1 METGLIA
8 IEIAARI
15 HAVPMDVQSV
25 RKKYFVERELSPEE
39 MIRILRD
46 HGFKARLRRLAGL
59 EELKGYP
66 LPQIL
71 LAPEGGY
78 HVLIGIKEG
87 KCLIFDTGQKA
98 IREVGEEGLR
108 GLWSGD
114 VVALRPRFR
123 QTEFASSF
131 KWLFMEFFRFRSI
144 FYEVVGAS
152 FFIQSFGLV
161 TPLFIQVIIDK
172 VLPHHAVST
181 LQVVAAAFLAV
192 ILFESCMNFLRNYL
206 LYHTANKVDA
216 GLGARVYRHL
226 LSLPY
231 RYFETRR
238 VGTII
243 ARVRELENLRQF
255 MTNVSLT
262 VLLDTVFSVVFIAVM
277 ALYSVALTLLVL
289 GFVAVIAVVSFIA
302 TPHIKARLD
311 EKFHRGAVAQSFLVE
326 SVTGIQTVKSMA
338 LEGRMVRDWENHLG
352 DYIQSAFNLANV
364 GNVAVTA
371 SQALQ
376 KLMTLAVIT
385 VGVGLVFDNRLSVG
399 QLIAFQMFASQ
410 LSGPVLRLVHM
421 WQDFQQARLSLERIG
436 DIVNTPSEVTGGSVS
451 LRDLKGSIVFRDVKF
466 RYAHDGPLVLDGV
479 SLAVQPGEMIGIVG
493 RSGSG
498 KSTVA
503 RLVQRLY
510 HPQEGVIAVDGI
522 DLRHMDPL
530 FLRTRI
536 GMVPQ
541 ESFLF
546 SGTIRENIA
555 MAMPDADMERV
566 IAASRIAGAHEFIAE
581 MPLGYDTVVEERGV
595 SLSGGQRQRIAIAR
609 ALITNPRIVIFD
621 EATSALD
628 YESER
633 AIRNHLGHIRKGR
646 TVILIAHRL
655 NMMRDCDRIL
665 VLDRGRIVEAGD
677 HASLMKKG
685 GLYAHLCKQQEIEGG
700 GAARVQAHPG

>member
-15 HAVPMDVQSV
+15 HSVPMDLQSV
-25 RKKYFVERELSPEE
+25 RKKYFVELELSPEE

-78 HVLIGIKEG
+78 HVLIGMKEG

-98 IREVGEEGLR
+98 IREVDEENLKGIWTGE
-108 GLWSGD
+108 

-192 ILFESCMNFLRNYL
+192 IVFESFMNFLRNYL

-262 VLLDTVFSVVFIAVM
+262 VLLDTVFSVVFIVIM

-289 GFVAVIAVVSFIA
+289 GFVAVIAGVSFVA
-302 TPHIKARLD
+302 TPHIKAKLD
-311 EKFHRGAVAQSFLVE
+311 EKFHKGAMAQSFLVE
-326 SVTGIQTVKSMA
+326 SITGIQTVKSMA
-338 LEGRMVRDWENHLG
+338 LEGKMVRNWENHLG

-376 KLMTLAVIT
+376 KLMTLAVIYF
-385 VGVGLVFDNRLSVG
+385 GVGLVFDNRLSVG

-421 WQDFQQARLSLERIG
+421 WQDFQQAKLSLERIG

-451 LRDLKGSIVFRDVKF
+451 LRDLKGSIVLKDVKF

-479 SLAVQPGEMIGIVG
+479 SLAIQPGEMIGVVG

-503 RLVQRLY
+503 KLVQRLY

-541 ESFLF
+541 DCFLF

-566 IAASRIAGAHEFIAE
+566 IAAARIAGAHEFIGE
-581 MPLGYDTVVEERGV
+581 MPLGYDTYVEERGV
-595 SLSGGQRQRIAIAR
+595 SMSGGQRQRIAIAR

-633 AIRNHLGHIRKGR
+633 AIKSHLGHIRKGR

-665 VLDRGRIVEAGD
+665 VFDRGRIVEAGD

-685 GLYAHLCKQQEIEGG
+685 GLYAHLCKQQEIEGDG
-700 GAARVQAHPG
+700 SARLQAHPG

>member
-1 METGLIA
+1 
-8 IEIAARI
+8 
-15 HAVPMDVQSV
+15 
-25 RKKYFVERELSPEE
+25 

-114 VVALRPRFR
+114 VVALRPRFK

-243 ARVRELENLRQF
+243 ARVRELETLRQF
-255 MTNVSLT
+255 MANVSLT
-262 VLLDTVFSVVFIAVM
+262 VLLDTVFSVVFIGIMV
-277 ALYSVALTLLVL
+277 LYSAALTLLVL
-289 GFVAVIAVVSFIA
+289 GFVAVIALVSFVA

-311 EKFHRGAVAQSFLVE
+311 EKFHKGAMAQSFLVE
-326 SVTGIQTVKSMA
+326 SITGIQTVKSMA
-338 LEGRMVRDWENHLG
+338 LEGRMVRNWENHLG

-364 GNVAVTA
+364 GNAAVTA

-376 KLMTLAVIT
+376 KLMTLAVIYF
-385 VGVGLVFDNRLSVG
+385 GVALVFDNALSVG

-421 WQDFQQARLSLERIG
+421 WQDFQQAKLSLERIG
-436 DIVNTPSEVTGGSVS
+436 DIVNTPSEVAGGSVS
-451 LRDLKGSIVFRDVKF
+451 LRDLRGSIVLKDVKF

-479 SLAVQPGEMIGIVG
+479 SLAIKPGEMIGIVG

-503 RLVQRLY
+503 KLIQRLY

-541 ESFLF
+541 DSFLF
-546 SGTIRENIA
+546 SGTVRENIA

-566 IAASRIAGAHEFIAE
+566 IAAARMAGAHEFIGE
-581 MPLGYDTVVEERGV
+581 MPLGYDTCVEERGV

-609 ALITNPRIVIFD
+609 ALIANPRIVIFD

-633 AIRNHLGHIRKGR
+633 TIKSHLGHIRKGR

-655 NMMRDCDRIL
+655 NMMKDCDRIL
-665 VLDRGRIVEAGD
+665 VFDRGRIVEAGD

-685 GLYAHLCKQQEIEGG
+685 GLYAHLCRQQEIEGDG
-700 GAARVQAHPG
+700 SARLQAHPG